1 MAALFYN
8 ISRRRRHRVLIV
20 HTYHGHVLEGYF
32 SPLVS
37 RAVRF
42 VERSLASITDRI
54 VTISETQKLDIVDR
68 FGISPCR
75 KTSIVPLGLDLETLL
90 AMSAPD
96 ADHRTA
102 LGFGPADLVVA
113 FVGRMVPVKD
123 LPTLV
128 RGFAL
133 ALRALP
139 HLRLLLAGDG
149 PVRKDVET
157 LARELLV
164 WDKVHMHGWV
174 EDLPRLYAAV
184 DIFALSSINEGT
196 PVALIEAMA
205 AGKAVVATAV
215 GGVPD
220 VVDDSL
226 TGVLIPPR
234 SPEALAEAV
243 VGLAADPG
251 RRARLGE
258 AARISVRERYS
269 LEHLVNNVE
278 SLYRLGLSF
287 KRAS

>member
-1 MAALFYN
+1 
-8 ISRRRRHRVLIV
+8 
-20 HTYHGHVLEGYF
+20 
-32 SPLVS
+32 
-37 RAVRF
+37 
-42 VERSLASITDRI
+42 
-54 VTISETQKLDIVDR
+54 
-68 FGISPCR
+68 
-75 KTSIVPLGLDLETLL
+75 
-90 AMSAPD
+90 
-96 ADHRTA
+96 
-102 LGFGPADLVVA
+102 
-113 FVGRMVPVKD
+113 
-123 LPTLV
+123 TLV

-258 AARISVRERYS
+258 AARIS
-269 LEHLVNNVE
+269 
-278 SLYRLGLSF
+278 
-287 KRAS
+287 